1 MNDITILPVIIFI
14 LVFVPTIVLIVSM
27 PYLTKETISFG
38 TTVSVVQFHSKLLR
52 QMRKS
57 YARISAILHTILF
70 IVGILCL
77 IYSDKHSKQVSWVMI
92 SYALAMLVISLVIN
106 FRYHLRMKSL
116 LPTLSSAPESSV
128 MEMEPGFRKGK
139 VGLPS
144 QWFLIHVSIIV
155 VSIVMVLRNY
165 DLIPD
170 QLPVHF
176 DSSWTVDRYVDK
188 SYSIVF
194 IPTIMQVL
202 GTLLFIFEYWR
213 MRRGKQQG
221 REDVSYRRAWSN
233 FMITAS
239 FLFVILI
246 SVVQLNMIAML
257 NINFVIP
264 VVLIIIALIILYAYT
279 LTYWAGQ
286 RDSHW
291 T

>member
-1 MNDITILPVIIFI
+1 
-14 LVFVPTIVLIVSM
+14 M

-38 TTVSVVQFHSKLLR
+38 VTVSAVQFYSEQLR

-57 YARISAILHTILF
+57 YARISAFLHTILF

-77 IYSDKHSKQVSWVMI
+77 IYSDEHSRQVSWI
-92 SYALAMLVISLVIN
+92 IITYALAMLVISLVIN
-106 FRYHLRMKSL
+106 IRYHSKMKSVL
-116 LPTLSSAPESSV
+116 SMLPPAPESSV
-128 MEMEPGFRKGK
+128 MEMKSAFRKGN
-139 VGLPS
+139 VGLS
-144 QWFLIHVSIIV
+144 VQWFLIHAVIIM
-155 VSIVMVLRNY
+155 VSIVTVLRNY

-194 IPTIMQVL
+194 IPAMMQVL
-202 GTLLFIFEYWR
+202 GTLLFIYEYWR
-213 MRRGKQQG
+213 MRRGKQQV

-239 FLFVILI
+239 FLFVILL
-246 SVVQLNMIAML
+246 SVVQLNMISL
-257 NINFVIP
+257 LHINFVIP
-264 VVLIIIALIILYAYT
+264 VVLSIIAFIILYACT

-286 RDSHW
+286 RESRN

>member
-1 MNDITILPVIIFI
+1 MTILPVIIFI
-14 LVFVPTIVLIVSM
+14 LVFVPSIVLIVSM

-38 TTVSVVQFHSKLLR
+38 VTVSAVQFHSEPLR

-57 YARISAILHTILF
+57 YARISAILHSILF

-77 IYSDKHSKQVSWVMI
+77 IYSDEHSRQISWI
-92 SYALAMLVISLVIN
+92 IITYALAMLVISLVIN
-106 FRYHLRMKSL
+106 IRYHLKMKSV
-116 LPTLSSAPESSV
+116 LPMLPAAPESSV
-128 MEMEPGFRKGK
+128 MEPGLRNGN

-144 QWFLIHVSIIV
+144 HWFLIHAVIIV
-155 VSIVMVLRNY
+155 VSIVTVLRNY

-176 DSSWTVDRYVDK
+176 NGSWTVDRYIDK

-202 GTLLFIFEYWR
+202 GILLFIYEYWR
-213 MRRGKQQG
+213 MRRGKQQV
-221 REDVSYRRAWSN
+221 REDLTYRRAWSN

-239 FLFVILI
+239 FLFVILL
-246 SVVQLNMIAML
+246 SVMQLNMTSLL

-264 VVLIIIALIILYAYT
+264 VVLSIIAFIILYAYT

-286 RDSHW
+286 RESR
-291 T
+291 

>member
-1 MNDITILPVIIFI
+1 
-14 LVFVPTIVLIVSM
+14 
-27 PYLTKETISFG
+27 
-38 TTVSVVQFHSKLLR
+38 
-52 QMRKS
+52 
-57 YARISAILHTILF
+57 
-70 IVGILCL
+70 
-77 IYSDKHSKQVSWVMI
+77 
-92 SYALAMLVISLVIN
+92 
-106 FRYHLRMKSL
+106 MKSL

>member
-1 MNDITILPVIIFI
+1 MTILPVIIFI
-14 LVFVPTIVLIVSM
+14 LVFVPSIVLIVSM

-38 TTVSVVQFHSKLLR
+38 VTVSAVHFHSEPLR
-52 QMRKS
+52 QMRRS
-57 YARISAILHTILF
+57 YARISAILHIILF

-77 IYSDKHSKQVSWVMI
+77 IYSDEHSKQVSWI
-92 SYALAMLVISLVIN
+92 IITYSLAMLVISLVIN
-106 FRYHLRMKSL
+106 FRYYLKMKSV
-116 LPTLSSAPESSV
+116 LPTLSAAPESSI
-128 MEMEPGFRKGK
+128 MEPGLRKGN

-144 QWFLIHVSIIV
+144 HWFLIHAVIIV
-155 VSIVMVLRNY
+155 VSIVTVLRNY

-176 DSSWTVDRYVDK
+176 NGSWTVDRYVDK

-202 GTLLFIFEYWR
+202 GILLFIYEYWK
-213 MRRGKQQG
+213 MHRGKQQVK
-221 REDVSYRRAWSN
+221 EDVTYRRAWSN

-239 FLFVILI
+239 FLFVILL
-246 SVVQLNMIAML
+246 SVVQLNMMSLL

-264 VVLIIIALIILYAYT
+264 VVLSIIAFIILYACT
-279 LTYWAGQ
+279 LTFWNGQ
-286 RDSHW
+286 LESRN

>member
-1 MNDITILPVIIFI
+1 MTMLPVIVFI
-14 LVFVPTIVLIVSM
+14 LVFVPTIIIIVSM
-27 PYLTKETISFG
+27 PDLTKETISFG
-38 TTVSVVQFHSKLLR
+38 VTVSAVQFYSEQLR

-57 YARISAILHTILF
+57 YARISAFLHTILF

-77 IYSDKHSKQVSWVMI
+77 IYSDEHSRQVSWIII

-106 FRYHLRMKSL
+106 FSYHLKMKSV
-116 LPTLSSAPESSV
+116 LPTLPAAPESPV
-128 MEMEPGFRKGK
+128 MEMEPGLRKGN
-139 VGLPS
+139 VGLSS
-144 QWFLIHVSIIV
+144 QWFLIHAVIIV
-155 VSIVMVLRNY
+155 VSIVTVLRNY

-176 DSSWTVDRYVDK
+176 DSGWNVDRYVDK

-202 GTLLFIFEYWR
+202 GALLFIFEYWSI
-213 MRRGKQQG
+213 RRGKKRV

-239 FLFVILI
+239 FLFVILL
-246 SVVQLNMIAML
+246 SVVQLNMISL
-257 NINFVIP
+257 LHINFVIP
-264 VVLIIIALIILYAYT
+264 VVLSIIAFIILYACT
-279 LTYWAGQ
+279 LTFWNGQ
-286 RDSHW
+286 RESRL